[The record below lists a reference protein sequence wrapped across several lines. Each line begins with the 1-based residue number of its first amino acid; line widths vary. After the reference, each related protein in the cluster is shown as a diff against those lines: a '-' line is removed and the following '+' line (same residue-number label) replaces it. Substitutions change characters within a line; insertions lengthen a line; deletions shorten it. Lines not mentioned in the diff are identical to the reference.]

1 MKDKGNDK
9 KRKNKTTNKIVPM
22 YDIRKDIT
30 EIVNPDGSV
39 DFKFGKGIPDYYD
52 FGVFYQLHYGY
63 DEYLKLVDKANKA
76 GETDLEVVA
85 DPETW
90 KEYDRYIG

>member
-9 KRKNKTTNKIVPM
+9 KRENKTANKIVPM

-30 EIVNPDGSV
+30 EIANPDGSV

-52 FGVFYQLHYGY
+52 FGVFYQLQYGY
-63 DEYLKLVDKANKA
+63 DEYLKLVDKANKEGTSLRMA
-76 GETDLEVVA
+76 A
-85 DPETW
+85 DDEARR
-90 KEYDRYIG
+90 EYSRYTN

>member
-1 MKDKGNDK
+1 MCVT
-9 KRKNKTTNKIVPM
+9 KTANKIVPM

-39 DFKFGKGIPDYYD
+39 DFRFGKGIPDYYD

-63 DEYLKLVDKANKA
+63 DEYLKLVDKANKT
-76 GETDLEVVA
+76 GETDLEWVA
-85 DPETW
+85 DE
-90 KEYDRYIG
+90 KARAEFSSYLN